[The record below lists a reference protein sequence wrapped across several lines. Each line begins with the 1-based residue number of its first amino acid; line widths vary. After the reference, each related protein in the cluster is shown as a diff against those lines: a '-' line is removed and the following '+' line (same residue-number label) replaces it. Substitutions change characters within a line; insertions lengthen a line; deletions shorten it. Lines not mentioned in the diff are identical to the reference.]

1 MYFPSHV
8 NYTASQSAFVA
19 RSTLVYLYMY
29 VNIDLL
35 ICIFFFF
42 FFLLEHV
49 APRIF
54 SLLFVVNLH
63 TCATRDLVSTRVPV
77 LVLAWIILFWGE
89 VVLFWAL

>member
-19 RSTLVYLYMY
+19 RSTLVYLYVR
-29 VNIDLL
+29 VNDMDLL
-35 ICIFFFF
+35 ICIFFFPVGAWRCSAN
-42 FFLLEHV
+42 LLPAV
-49 APRIF
+49 I
-54 SLLFVVNLH
+54 NLH
-63 TCATRDLVSTRVPV
+63 TCTTRDLVSTRVSV